1 MALLSVLDLSP
12 ITEGSHAGH
21 ALGNSLDLA
30 RRAENLGYNRYWVA
44 EHHNMAGIAS
54 AATAVVIGHIA
65 GGTQVIRVGSGG
77 IMLPIQ
83 PTLQQLIKALL
94 GFFFP

>member
-12 ITEGSHAGH
+12 ITQGSHAGH
-21 ALGNSLDLA
+21 ALDNSLDLA

-77 IMLPIQ
+77 NPAHCHHQLK
-83 PTLQQLIKALL
+83 TLKVR
-94 GFFFP
+94 FPLTRR